1 MSKQPEALRLA
12 DRSPAMRG
20 GTWADDACD
29 ELRRLHAFGEQVN
42 AIRNSIIGLQMINW
56 SEHIY
61 PLVAALDEAGFVGLE
76 YDTARANVGTLIER
90 ANKAEAE
97 NKQLQAS
104 LDVLADA
111 WNKRNAKEAASDLP
125 AERERLRAAVAA
137 AVAQE
142 RAAWETALK
151 QAWRMVD
158 PLKPAGSPGSYARGQ
173 DAGIVAALRTVT
185 DNLAAIRATPTEPKP

>member
-137 AVAQE
+137 AVEQE
-142 RAAWETALK
+142 RERCLHLARYALSCAKNTEWSAA
-151 QAWRMVD
+151 
-158 PLKPAGSPGSYARGQ
+158 Q
-173 DAGIVAALRTVT
+173 DALDRI
-185 DNLAAIRATPTEPKP
+185 DRATPTEPKP